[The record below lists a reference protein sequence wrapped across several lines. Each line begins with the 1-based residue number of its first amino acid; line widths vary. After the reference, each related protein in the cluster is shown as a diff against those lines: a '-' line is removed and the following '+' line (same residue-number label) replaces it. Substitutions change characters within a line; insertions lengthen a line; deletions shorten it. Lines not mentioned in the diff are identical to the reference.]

1 MKLSQFISICML
13 TIITCGSTFAQ
24 DREEK
29 KYSSKEQDLYYENL
43 RKSWEHKEF
52 TPVSLETATK
62 NPYDYVK
69 VDTIE
74 NPAYYNPNQVF
85 SAYRD
90 SIMESQKENI
100 KDFKK
105 YDSIM
110 QAMFNDKI
118 GGIPRMSIIKQ
129 GKYGNNLAMIYT
141 DSKYDD
147 FIYGGWGYWIALSND
162 NGKTWKHFYTGLT
175 ENYYY
180 FFKRNSKIPLWKD
193 STTLQIEGAIVR
205 QVTQV
210 MHPMPAEFEAIH
222 DNIAIQLD
230 LTKICKDSDNDGLT
244 DIVEDKMLLN
254 PNNPDTDGDGI
265 NDSEDKN
272 PRFKSIKTDKSI
284 IYETLIENFKPNKRG
299 VMEIDIANPPVCKKS
314 EMDSLYG
321 YFNTVNLLVTDDPDF
336 QHLNLQTEK
345 LIIMTTEEYKNYK
358 LKYPSHFIKSDC
370 TPMFKCDKKKDTY
383 IISTSELTSSTTYV
397 IQKTKKGWKIF
408 MLSMSIS

>member
-1 MKLSQFISICML
+1 ML
-13 TIITCGSTFAQ
+13 TIVSCGSTFAQ

-358 LKYPSHFIKSDC
+358 LKYPSHFIKSDF
-370 TPMFKCDKKKDTY
+370 TPMFKCDKMKDTY

-408 MLSMSIS
+408 MLSMAIS

>member
-1 MKLSQFISICML
+1 ML

-147 FIYGGWGYWIALSND
+147 FIYGGWGYWIALSSD

-244 DIVEDKMLLN
+244 DIVENKMLLN
-254 PNNPDTDGDGI
+254 PSNPDTDGDGI

-272 PRFKSIKTDKSI
+272 PRFKSIKSDKSI
-284 IYETLIENFKPNKRG
+284 IYETLIENFRPNKRG
-299 VMEIDIANPPVCKKS
+299 VMEIDLSNPPVFKKS

-321 YFNTVNLLVTDDPDF
+321 NFNTVDLLVTDDTDF
-336 QHLNLQTEK
+336 QHLDLQNETM
-345 LIIMTTEEYKNYK
+345 IIMSTEEYKNYK
-358 LKYPSHFIKSDC
+358 LKYPSHFMESDC
-370 TPMFKCDKKKDTY
+370 TPMFKCNKMKDTY
-383 IISTSELTSSTTYV
+383 IITTSHSTSSTTYV
-397 IQKTKKGWKIF
+397 IQKTEKGWKIF

>member
-1 MKLSQFISICML
+1 ML
-13 TIITCGSTFAQ
+13 TIVSCGSTFAQ

-118 GGIPRMSIIKQ
+118 GSIPRMSIIKQ

-299 VMEIDIANPPVCKKS
+299 EMEIDIANPPVCKKS

>member
-1 MKLSQFISICML
+1 MKLTQFISICML
-13 TIITCGSTFAQ
+13 TIISCGNTFAQ
-24 DREEK
+24 DRDEK

-62 NPYDYVK
+62 NPYGYVK

-74 NPAYYNPNQVF
+74 NPAYYNPKQVF

-90 SIMESQKENI
+90 SIMDSQKENI

-118 GGIPRMSIIKQ
+118 GGIPKMSIIKQ

-147 FIYGGWGYWIALSND
+147 FIYGGWGYWIALSSD
-162 NGKTWKHFYTGLT
+162 NGITWKHFYTGLT

-254 PNNPDTDGDGI
+254 PNNADTDGDGI
-265 NDSEDKN
+265 NDSDDKN
-272 PRFKSIKTDKSI
+272 PRFKSIKTDKSL
-284 IYETLIENFKPNKRG
+284 IYETLIENFKPNNRG

-345 LIIMTTEEYKNYK
+345 LIIMTTEEYRNYK

-370 TPMFKCDKKKDTY
+370 TPMFKCDKMKDTY